1 MSKYSFA
8 RMGPTEFESMA
19 QALLEKT
26 YRIEGNLIQ
35 FGSGKDGG
43 REATWSQPTNHP
55 NYSRPSNQS
64 TDVVKEWVFQVKYH
78 DCELRGWSTAR
89 DAVVDDLDNELE
101 KIVRKYAVPCHAY
114 VMITNVPFSGAR
126 NVGTRDKVT
135 ALAKKWRKD
144 IPEIYIW
151 DAVDISRML
160 DANEDVR
167 TAYLDTI
174 LIGDTLKALYSEA
187 TFKTNRKLSAFKA
200 YLKFVT
206 DREASARAEEAGDE
220 PNLPLAEVFID
231 LTLKIRD
238 SNDKK
243 SRDSKEHFPIKWLT
257 IESKSQRNNDVV
269 VLPEDLTQVRTSFA
283 LFFADYPYTLILGGP
298 GLGKSTLTQ
307 FLSLYQA
314 ARIVNSELSLRLADR
329 LKLPEGKTTS
339 DLDAYCRPRFPFRI
353 ELRRYAK
360 WMSNQQNNKHE
371 LARYIVEKL
380 INDNASST
388 LEMEDVFDLAS
399 KNPVLL
405 ILDGLDEVPNLE
417 TRQQIIENL
426 QVFLRRIDSENGDI
440 QVILSSRPK
449 GYSGEFEGFEP
460 ITWELNELERPDFD
474 EYCDCW
480 LKNRIRDAE
489 ERTEAQERINRG
501 MLSEAV
507 KRLARSLLQATV
519 ILTIVRRKIEIPHQ
533 RNSLYEK
540 YVEVIFDREKEKSAI
555 VHKRETELLRLHE
568 RVGYELH
575 SKMENTHIDALDRV
589 TFRSY
594 VLSVLEDY
602 SAIELGEKKLRD
614 VADEIIEAAT
624 DRLCLLAGKGK
635 DQTDVDFIVQQYREY
650 FAALFL
656 SNHPDADPDRVFDM
670 LVRRGAYWA
679 YVLQFYVAQANTNQQ
694 MRWVTSISDQ
704 YDEENPVEALVRRTR
719 NCRAILNVLPE
730 FILQRKLDKERALKI
745 IFSLEARWTWLGQ
758 EAAIGILHL
767 IPSIDIFQTLW
778 RIFGELSLNDSA
790 TLAVEIWLLA
800 QLSSTKSQEYVNL
813 CNKVQDL
820 LSQENTRTIALLSAF
835 QNDLRVDLKA
845 CNISEIKIAFENY
858 YYKQISKPPSERQ
871 NQLHT
876 LISCQNIQRQ
886 YELLLCIGRLWWWGK
901 GQFPFFSQ
909 DLQKNIF
916 PGVELSILKD
926 TLSLDLLPYLCC
938 KFDKRNILKGWS
950 QKNDKIGSLYAKYLR
965 SIVEAIQDP
974 TNIDLDNQAR
984 LIENKLSKHLSYVWK
999 TDYILGPSISAFSS
1013 IPTWKEFKQKI
1024 SNASTDDPKWIAN
1037 SIDINKSQ
1045 MLGICLFFHPDHWS
1059 LLVEENLVTNE
1070 DCNLLLNTPLGSIL
1084 QIPRIP
1090 IDIFQGI
1097 AFLSNDSVQIPL
1109 HKILYVVLNI
1119 LEKEGNERV
1128 SKAGGLEGFLYR
1140 RRFQLASLEEIENLL
1155 YRANNLPLPPSVWVS
1170 AILRLCIDL
1179 PELNIELLLDFWEKT
1194 EYLKPRLALIH
1205 EEEIPQHWNQL
1216 LERLLSSN
1224 RNSALR
1230 LAIAIAACS
1239 KPNKKIQDCLRE
1251 RLLADSNTYLNSDEV
1266 YWELYYRAL
1275 LNLEPSLEEFSLWI
1289 QPETID
1295 RICKSPWLLD
1305 CLSERFAS
1313 AVNPKYKLD
1322 YEQLRK
1328 QLSIFITKRCDYPAT
1343 IALGALEVILKIDET
1358 NLPVLEP
1365 KIWQQYFDE

>member
-1 MSKYSFA
+1 ME
-8 RMGPTEFESMA
+8 PTQFESMA

-26 YRIEGNLIQ
+26 YRIDGNLIQ

-78 DCELRGWSTAR
+78 DCDQRGWSTAR

-126 NVGTRDKVT
+126 NVGTRDKVST
-135 ALAKKWRKD
+135 LAKKWRKD

-174 LIGDTLKALYSEA
+174 LVGDTLKALYSEA

-206 DREASARAEEAGDE
+206 DREGSARAEEAGDE

-238 SNDKK
+238 IDDKK
-243 SRDSKEHFPIKWLT
+243 SRDGKEQSPIKWLT
-257 IESKSQRNNDVV
+257 IESKSKRNNDLV

-283 LFFADYPYTLILGGP
+283 LFFADAPYTLLLGGP

-314 ARIVNSELSLRLADR
+314 ARIVNPQLSLSLAKR
-329 LKLPEGKTTS
+329 LKLPEGQTTS
-339 DLDAYCRPRFPFRI
+339 DLDAYCCPRFPFRI

-360 WMSNQQNNKHE
+360 WMSDQQNNKHE

-380 INDNASST
+380 INENASSNLT
-388 LEMEDVFDLAS
+388 MEDVFDLAS
-399 KNPVLL
+399 KDPVLL
-405 ILDGLDEVPNLE
+405 ILDGLDEVPNVE
-417 TRQQIIENL
+417 TRRQIIENL
-426 QVFLRRIDSENGDI
+426 QVFLRRIDAENGDI

-449 GYSGEFEGFEP
+449 GYSGEFEVFEP
-460 ITWELNELERPDFD
+460 ITWELNELEKLDFD

-489 ERTEAQERINRG
+489 ERTDAKDRINRG

-507 KRLARSLLQATV
+507 QRLARSLLQATV

-533 RNSLYEK
+533 RNSLYKK
-540 YVEVIFDREKEKSAI
+540 YVEVIFDREKEKSPI

-568 RVGYELH
+568 KVGYELH
-575 SKMENTHIDALDRV
+575 CKMEKTHIEALDKS
-589 TFRSY
+589 TFHHY
-594 VLSVLEDY
+594 VLDVLLDY
-602 SAIELGEKKLRD
+602 SADELGKKKLRE
-614 VADEIIEAAT
+614 VANEIIEAAT

-656 SNHPDADPDRVFDM
+656 SHHADADPDRVFDM

-679 YVLQFYVAQANTNQQ
+679 YVLQFYVAQANPHQQ
-694 MRWVTSISDQ
+694 MCWITSISDQ
-704 YDEENPVEALVRRTR
+704 DDEDNPVEALVKRTR
-719 NCRAILNVLPE
+719 KCRAILSVLPE
-730 FILQRKLDKERALKI
+730 FTLQRKPDKERALKI

-758 EAAIGILHL
+758 EAAIGILQL

-778 RIFGELSLNDSA
+778 TMFGELSLNDSA

-813 CNKVQDL
+813 CNKVQYL
-820 LSQENTRTIALLSAF
+820 LSQENTRAIALLSAF
-835 QNDLRVDLKA
+835 QNDLKVDLKA
-845 CNISEIKIAFENY
+845 CNFSEIKIAFENY
-858 YYKQISKPPSERQ
+858 YYKQISKPPYERQ

-886 YELLLCIGRLWWWGK
+886 CELLLCIGGLWWWGNSR
-901 GQFPFFSQ
+901 FPFFSQ
-909 DLQKNIF
+909 TSQKNIF
-916 PGVELSILKD
+916 PGVDLSILKD
-926 TLSLDLLPYLCC
+926 SLRLHLLPYLCR
-938 KFDKRNILKGWS
+938 KFDKRNSLKALS
-950 QKNDKIGSLYAKYLR
+950 KKIDKIEGLYAEYLR

-974 TNIDLDNQAR
+974 TNSDLDNQAR
-984 LIENKLSKHLSYVWK
+984 LIENTLSKDISYGWK
-999 TDYILGPSISAFSS
+999 TDYILGPSTSAFSS
-1013 IPTWKEFKQKI
+1013 IEAWKEFKQKI

-1037 SIDINKSQ
+1037 SIDFNRSQ
-1045 MLGICLFFHPDHWS
+1045 SLWVCLFFHPDHWS
-1059 LLVEENLVTNE
+1059 LLVEDNLVTNE
-1070 DCNLLLNTPLGSIL
+1070 DCNLFINTPLGSIL

-1097 AFLSNDSVQIPL
+1097 SLLSNDSFQIPL
-1109 HKILYVVLNI
+1109 HKILSVVLNI

-1128 SKAGGLEGFLYR
+1128 SKAGGLEGLLYR
-1140 RRFQLASLEEIENLL
+1140 RKFQSVSLAEIENLL
-1155 YRANNLPLPPSVWVS
+1155 IRANNLSLPPSIWVS
-1170 AILRLCIDL
+1170 AILRLCVDVPDI
-1179 PELNIELLLDFWEKT
+1179 NIELLLDFWKKAEH
-1194 EYLKPRLALIH
+1194 LKPRFAFIY
-1205 EEEIPQHWNQL
+1205 EEEILKYGNQL
-1216 LERLLSSN
+1216 LGKLLSSN
-1224 RNSALR
+1224 RKSALR
-1230 LAIAIAACS
+1230 LAIAIAARS
-1239 KPNKKIQDCLRE
+1239 KPNKKIQASLRE
-1251 RLLADSNTYLNSDEV
+1251 QLLAESSSYLHSDEA
-1266 YWELYYRAL
+1266 YCELYYQAL
-1275 LNLEPSLEEFSLWI
+1275 LNLDPSLEEFSLWI

-1295 RICKSPWLLD
+1295 RISKSPWLLD
-1305 CLSERFAS
+1305 RLSERFAN

>member
-1 MSKYSFA
+1 
-8 RMGPTEFESMA
+8 MGPTEFESMA

-26 YRIEGNLIQ
+26 YRVDGNLIQ

-43 REATWSQPTNHP
+43 REATWSQPTNNP
-55 NYSRPSNQS
+55 SYSRPSNQS

-78 DCELRGWSTAR
+78 DCDQRGWSTAR

-114 VMITNVPFSGAR
+114 VMITNVPFSGVR
-126 NVGTRDKVT
+126 NVGTRDKIT
-135 ALAKKWRKD
+135 ALAEKWKKD
-144 IPEIYIW
+144 IPEVLIW

-174 LIGDTLKALYSEA
+174 LVGDTLKALYSEA
-187 TFKTNRKLSAFKA
+187 TFKANRKLSAFKA

-206 DREASARAEEAGDE
+206 DREGSARAEEAGDE

-243 SRDSKEHFPIKWLT
+243 SRDGKEQSPIKWLT
-257 IESKSQRNNDVV
+257 IESKSKRNNDLV

-283 LFFADYPYTLILGGP
+283 LFFADSPYTLLLGGP

-314 ARIVNSELSLRLADR
+314 ARIVNPELSLRLADR
-329 LKLPEGKTTS
+329 LKLPKGKTIS

-371 LARYIVEKL
+371 LARYIVDKL
-380 INDNASST
+380 INENASST
-388 LEMEDVFDLAS
+388 LEMDDVFDLTS

-417 TRQQIIENL
+417 TRRQIIENL

-460 ITWELNELERPDFD
+460 ITWELNELDKPDFD

-489 ERTEAQERINRG
+489 ERTDAKERINRG

-507 KRLARSLLQATV
+507 QRLARSLLQATV
-519 ILTIVRRKIEIPHQ
+519 ILTIIRRRIEIPHQ
-533 RNSLYEK
+533 RNSLYKK
-540 YVEVIFDREKEKSAI
+540 YVEVIFDREKEKSPI
-555 VHKRETELLRLHE
+555 VHKCENELLRLHE

-575 SKMENTHIDALDRV
+575 SKMENTHIEALDQA

-602 SAIELGEKKLRD
+602 SAVELGKKKLRD
-614 VADEIIEAAT
+614 VADEIIKATT

-650 FAALFL
+650 FAALYL
-656 SNHPDADPDRVFDM
+656 SNHPDADPDRVFNM

-679 YVLQFYVAQANTNQQ
+679 YVLQFYVAQANTHQQ
-694 MRWVTSISDQ
+694 MSWVTSISDQ
-704 YDEENPVEALVRRTR
+704 CDEENSVEALVTRTR
-719 NCRAILNVLPE
+719 KCRAILNVLPE
-730 FILQRKLDKERALKI
+730 FTLQRKPDIERALKI
-745 IFSLEARWTWLGQ
+745 IFSSESRWTWLSQ
-758 EAAIGILHL
+758 EATIGILQ
-767 IPSIDIFQTLW
+767 ITPSIEIFQTLW
-778 RIFGELSLNDSA
+778 RLFGQLSLNDSA
-790 TLAVEIWLLA
+790 ALAVEIWLLA

-820 LSQENTRTIALLSAF
+820 LSQENTRAIALLSAF
-835 QNDLRVDLKA
+835 QNDLKVDLES

-858 YYKQISKPPSERQ
+858 YYKQISKHHYEIE
-871 NQLHT
+871 NQLHS
-876 LISCQNIQRQ
+876 LMSCQSIQRKC
-886 YELLLCIGRLWWWGK
+886 ELLLSLGRLWWWDNGR
-901 GQFPFFSQ
+901 FTFFSQ
-909 DLQKNIF
+909 ASQKNIF
-916 PGVELSILKD
+916 PRVDLSILKNS
-926 TLSLDLLPYLCC
+926 LSLHLLPYLCR
-938 KFDKRNILKGWS
+938 KLNKDKSLRAWS
-950 QKNDKIGSLYAKYLR
+950 KKIDKIEGLYAEYLR

-974 TNIDLDNQAR
+974 TNSDLDNEAR
-984 LIENKLSKHLSYVWK
+984 LIEQKLSKDISFVWK
-999 TDYILGPSISAFSS
+999 TDYVLGPSISAFPS
-1013 IPTWKEFKQKI
+1013 IYAWKEFKQKI
-1024 SNASTDDPKWIAN
+1024 NNASTDDSKWIAN
-1037 SIDINKSQ
+1037 SIDFNRSQ
-1045 MLGICLFFHPDHWS
+1045 SLWICLFFHPDHWS

-1070 DCNLLLNTPLGSIL
+1070 ECNFLLNTPLGSIL
-1084 QIPRIP
+1084 QMPRIP

-1097 AFLSNDSVQIPL
+1097 ALLSNDSFKIPL

-1119 LEKEGNERV
+1119 LEKEGNERI

-1155 YRANNLPLPPSVWVS
+1155 YRANNLPLPPSIWVTT
-1170 AILRLCIDL
+1170 ILRLCIDA
-1179 PELNIELLLDFWEKT
+1179 PEINIELLLDFWEKT
-1194 EYLKPRLALIH
+1194 EHLKPRFTFIH
-1205 EEEIPQHWNQL
+1205 EEKIPPNWNQL

-1239 KPNKKIQDCLRE
+1239 KPNSKIQTSLRE
-1251 RLLADSNTYLNSDEV
+1251 RLLAESSNYLNNNET
-1266 YWELYYRAL
+1266 YCELYYRAL
-1275 LNLEPSLEEFSLWI
+1275 LNLDPSLEEFSLWT
-1289 QPETID
+1289 QPETIA

-1305 CLSERFAS
+1305 RISERFAS

-1328 QLSIFITKRCDYPAT
+1328 QLSIFITNRYDYPAT

-1358 NLPVLEP
+1358 NLPVLNP
-1365 KIWQQYFDE
+1365 KIWQQCLDE